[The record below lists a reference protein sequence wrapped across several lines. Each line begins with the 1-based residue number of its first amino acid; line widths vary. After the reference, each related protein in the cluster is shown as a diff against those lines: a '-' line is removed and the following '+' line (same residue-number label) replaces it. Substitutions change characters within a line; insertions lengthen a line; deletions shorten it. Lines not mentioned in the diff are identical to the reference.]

1 MRVLITGGAGF
12 IGSHL
17 ADYYWNNGDEVWV
30 IDNLSTGSLDNINH
44 LRGKERFELAIE
56 NVLNTDKLLEYI
68 GTVDVVFHMA
78 AAVGVQYILDNPL
91 SSIET
96 NIQGTE
102 NVLKYCNKFRKKVV
116 LASSSEVYGKS
127 DRQPYSETD
136 DVTYGNS
143 TTWRWS
149 YAAAKLIDEFM
160 GIAYHRNKHLP
171 VTIVRLFNTV
181 GPRQTGRYGMVIPRF
196 VEQAL
201 QNKPITVYGDGN
213 QSRTFTYV
221 TDVVKCLVKLI
232 DLPESEGE
240 VFNLGGCEEITI
252 VQLAHKIRDLVSSK
266 SEIRLIPYNEAMG
279 PDFEDMTRRVP
290 DMTKLNKLLG
300 FVPTTSIDEIL
311 NNVIEYMKTTS

>member
-17 ADYYWNNGDEVWV
+17 ADYYWNAGHEVWV
-30 IDNLSTGSLDNINH
+30 IDNLSTGCLDNINH
-44 LRGKERFELAIE
+44 LRGKERFELAIDS
-56 NVLNTDKLLEYI
+56 VLNSDKLLEFI
-68 GTVDVVFHMA
+68 GTVDVVYHMA

-102 NVLKYCNKFRKKVV
+102 SVLKFCNKFRKKVII
-116 LASSSEVYGKS
+116 ASSSEVYGKS
-127 DRQPYSETD
+127 DRHPYSESD

-160 GIAYHRNKHLP
+160 GIAYHRNKNLP

-196 VEQAL
+196 IEQAL
-201 QNKPITVYGDGN
+201 QGKPLTVYGNGK

-221 TDVVKCLVKLI
+221 TDVVKCLTRLI
-232 DLPESEGE
+232 ELPEAEGE
-240 VFNLGGCEEITI
+240 VYNLGGCEEISI
-252 VQLAHKIRDLVSSK
+252 IDLAHRIINIVGSK
-266 SEIRLIPYNEAMG
+266 SEVKLIPYDEAMG
-279 PDFEDMTRRVP
+279 PDFEDMLKRVP
-290 DMTKLNKLLG
+290 DMTKLNNLLG
-300 FVPTTSIDEIL
+300 FIPTTSIDEIL
-311 NNVIEYMKTTS
+311 NKVIEYMKTTS

>member
-17 ADYYWNNGDEVWV
+17 ADYYWNNGNEVWV